1 MLRKYYKPAM
11 PDNQINYREANSE
24 DTTALSSIDSS
35 FATNTIY
42 TPTPAPSGSLG
53 FTLTETPISPP
64 LTKHFPDESSDLD
77 SNPDTNTSYNYTLLA
92 EPLPTTSNSTSTS
105 KPKPIGFIA
114 TTYHP
119 WNKRLQITTIEISPT
134 HRGQGIGGK
143 LIDLAERHAREEAR
157 LDVRYI
163 WLEVSNVNAP
173 AIKSYLRMGFE
184 ICGVDVSLYEG
195 TEAKGEVGIFMW
207 RSAGELLTGM

>member
-1 MLRKYYKPAM
+1 M

-207 RSAGELLTGM
+207 RSVRELLTGM